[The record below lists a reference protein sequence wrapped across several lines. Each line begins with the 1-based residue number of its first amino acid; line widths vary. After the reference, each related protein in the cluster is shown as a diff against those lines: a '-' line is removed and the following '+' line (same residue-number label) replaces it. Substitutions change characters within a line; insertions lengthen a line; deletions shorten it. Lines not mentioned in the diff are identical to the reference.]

1 MTYSDFEKLM
11 EEFNLTTT
19 KDFRWAGYL
28 IENNKLGQKVATGIA
43 EFRPP
48 LNNPDEEHPW
58 KENAVII
65 FDQGFF
71 NGDFATDVEH
81 ARIIIRKRLM
91 KEKERRNKSRLNS
104 IEHDF
109 EK

>member
-1 MTYSDFEKLM
+1 MTYDDFEKLM

-19 KDFRWAGYL
+19 KNFKWAGYL

-43 EFRPP
+43 GFRPP

-71 NGDFATDVEH
+71 NGDFATDVEQG
-81 ARIIIRKRLM
+81 RIIIGKRLL
-91 KEKERRNKSRLNS
+91 KEKERRYQNRLDS
-104 IEHDF
+104 IERDF

>member
-1 MTYSDFEKLM
+1 MTYEEFEQLM

-19 KDFRWAGYL
+19 KNFRWAGYL

-43 EFRPP
+43 GFRPP

-58 KENAVII
+58 KDNAVII
-65 FDQGFF
+65 FDHGLF

-81 ARIIIRKRLM
+81 GRVIIGKRLM
-91 KEKERRNKSRLNS
+91 MEKQRRYQNRLYDIER
-104 IEHDF
+104 DF
-109 EK
+109 KK